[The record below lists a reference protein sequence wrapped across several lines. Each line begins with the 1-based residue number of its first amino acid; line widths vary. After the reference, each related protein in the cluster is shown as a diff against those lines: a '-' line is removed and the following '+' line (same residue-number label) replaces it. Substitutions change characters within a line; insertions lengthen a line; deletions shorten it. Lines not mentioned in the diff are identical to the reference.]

1 MTVKEIAQ
9 AVGRE
14 SRAVQNWVSL
24 VSAKNAQV
32 FAKIAEARKTSKP
45 ADYTLAEV
53 CDIIEAG
60 LGKAAADVYR
70 TNAANAEL
78 KKQPAKMTG
87 AYLAEINKAFDRSI
101 LSKNEARAMLGL
113 QPMQEPA
120 LIAGDIGR
128 ISKQAYAV
136 EMKVREKEQAKKESR
151 KLPSLFEDGVK

>member
-1 MTVKEIAQ
+1 MTTKEIAQ
-9 AVGRE
+9 ATGKAEKTVRTWIFNLAAE
-14 SRAVQNWVSL
+14 SATIA
-24 VSAKNAQV
+24 AKLA
-32 FAKIAEARKTSKP
+32 ASSPMKP
-45 ADYTLAEV
+45 ADYTLAET

-60 LGKAAADVYR
+60 LGKSAADVYR

-87 AYLAEINKAFDRSI
+87 AYLAEINKAYDRSI

-120 LIAGDIGR
+120 LITGDIGR

-136 EMKVREKEQAKKESR
+136 EMKVREKEQAKKEAR
-151 KLPSLFEDGVK
+151 KLPSLFGDGVK